1 MITQAEI
8 ALLGKPA
15 IIEEIDYEAILASL
29 MTDAN
34 ARFAAAG
41 IAYDV
46 GGLETDPVKIVLEVA
61 AYREVFLRARVND
74 AAKAN
79 LVAFSGGTD
88 LDHLAAFYDVRR
100 LSGESDDA
108 LRKRVIIAIAGRSPA
123 GGADWYRSAALRA
136 DIRVK
141 DVSIYRVGSG
151 PDLRIAVLATDNFGE
166 PDAAL
171 LAAVNAEVQKNSVR
185 VISDRVTVVS
195 ATSATANVIADVWLL
210 PGAPITVFDNLEAT
224 LRAALAAEGGLGF
237 NVTRSWL
244 AAKLHQP
251 GVQKVSIASPV
262 DDIVV
267 DDHSAVKIGNV
278 MLTFKGRDR

>member
-1 MITQAEI
+1 MVTEAEI
-8 ALLGKPA
+8 ALLGRPA
-15 IIEEIDYEAILASL
+15 IIEEISYEAILADL

-34 ARFAAAG
+34 ARFTAAG

-46 GGLETDPVKIVLEVA
+46 GGLETDPVKIVLEAA
-61 AYREVFLRARVND
+61 AYREVFLRARIND

-79 LVAFSGGTD
+79 LVAFAGGTD
-88 LDHLAAFYDVRR
+88 LDHLAAFYDVVR
-100 LSGESDDA
+100 LTGESDDA

-123 GGADWYRSAALRA
+123 GPSDWYRTAALRSSV
-136 DIRVK
+136 RVR
-141 DVSIYRVGSG
+141 DVSVYRVGTG

-171 LAAVNAEVQKNSVR
+171 LAAVDGEVQKDSVR

-195 ATSATANVIADVWLL
+195 ATSATVDVTADIWLL
-210 PGAPITVFDNLEAT
+210 PGAPMTVFDNLEAT

-244 AAKLHQP
+244 IAKLHQP
-251 GVQKVSIASPV
+251 GVEKVSLLSPV
-262 DDIVV
+262 ADVVV
-267 DDHSAVKIGNV
+267 DDNSAVKVGTV
-278 MLTFKGRDR
+278 ALTFKGRDR